1 MANYKLLG
9 EYILSWEGEYVNNPN
24 DKGGATNKGVT
35 ISTWKVQGYDKNK
48 DGIID
53 VKDLKL
59 ISDADA
65 INVMKKNYWDKWK
78 ADLIKDQSIANILVD
93 WVWGSGKYGITI
105 V

>member
-9 EYILSWEGEYVNNPN
+9 EYILSWEGGYVNNPN
-24 DKGGATNKGVT
+24 DKGGVTNKGVT
-35 ISTWKVQGYDKNK
+35 ISTWKAQGYDKNK
-48 DGIID
+48 DGVID

-59 ISDADA
+59 ITDVDA
-65 INVMKKNYWDKWK
+65 INIMKKNYWDKWK